1 MNTTFLIGIA
11 VGAIVVAVYFRAH
24 KAALSAAERVD
35 RRTRHPLAGYCADC
49 GGGELTRAGVCAT
62 CQSNAVWCPT
72 PLALPELGPKV
83 SAKHAALAAKT
94 RKRFAKDVTESGVVN

>member
-11 VGAIVVAVYFRAH
+11 VGAIAVGVYFKAH
-24 KAALSAAERVD
+24 QMVRKTADQID
-35 RRTRHPLAGYCADC
+35 RRTRHPLAGFCADC
-49 GGGELTRAGVCAT
+49 GGGELTRSGVCAT

-72 PLALPELGPKV
+72 PLALPALGPKV

-94 RKRFAKDVTESGVVN
+94 RRRFSKDVTVSQEVN